1 MLYCYLLDIH
11 HYVFES
17 HLAAANW
24 FSLLLLLAKIRD
36 WEPKWVTNSD
46 IQSEE
51 WTDAQWTDGMCANL
65 QVVQIDSYFRSFP
78 LSFMKLILYK
88 ASLLRTLSV
97 DVCPVSQDDPLNELL
112 KCRRASAQAQVLF
125 KAGTKLG
132 KNLGG
137 AKQRQL
143 ARKEVQQISA
153 PPTCTSTTKIS
164 DSGSTGLRLLASGR
178 GAGAPLAPPL
188 APCLLLVLGA
198 GCCEPLL
205 IWWKKKTKG
214 SATFHSL

>member
-1 MLYCYLLDIH
+1 M
-11 HYVFES
+11 
-17 HLAAANW
+17 
-24 FSLLLLLAKIRD
+24 AKIRD

-78 LSFMKLILYK
+78 LSFMKLILSK

-125 KAGTKLG
+125 KVKKPFVGL
-132 KNLGG
+132 
-137 AKQRQL
+137 Q
-143 ARKEVQQISA
+143 
-153 PPTCTSTTKIS
+153 TSI
-164 DSGSTGLRLLASGR
+164 L
-178 GAGAPLAPPL
+178 
-188 APCLLLVLGA
+188 
-198 GCCEPLL
+198 
-205 IWWKKKTKG
+205 
-214 SATFHSL
+214 